1 MGKYVHKSH
10 NVSILMYHIVCPA
23 KYRKVI
29 FSEEADKILKE
40 ICLEIEKRYEIY
52 FLEIGTDK
60 EHVHF
65 FVQSV
70 PTYSPKKI
78 VQTIKSITAKEMFER
93 MPEIKEKLWGG
104 EFWSKGY
111 FVSTVGKY
119 GSETNVANYIK
130 KQGKNYDGYQVMHKI
145 KEQLIMLDES
155 PII

>member
-1 MGKYVHKSH
+1 MSKYVHKSH

-29 FSEEADKILKE
+29 FSEEADEVLKE

-52 FLEIGTDK
+52 FIEIGADK
-60 EHVHF
+60 DHVHF
-65 FVQSV
+65 FIQSV
-70 PTYSPKKI
+70 PTYSLKKI
-78 VQTIKSITAKEMFER
+78 VQTIKSITARKMFER

-111 FVSTVGKY
+111 FISTVGKH

-130 KQGKNYDGYQVMHKI
+130 NQGKTYDGYQVMHKI
-145 KEQLIMLDES
+145 ERLSILDES

>member
-1 MGKYVHKSH
+1 
-10 NVSILMYHIVCPA
+10 MYHVVCPA

-29 FSEEADKILKE
+29 FGEEADRLLKE

-52 FLEIGTDK
+52 FIEIGTDK
-60 EHVHF
+60 DHVHF

-78 VQTIKSITAKEMFER
+78 VQTIKSITAREMFER

-111 FVSTVGKY
+111 FISTVGKH
-119 GSETNVANYIK
+119 GSEANVANYIRD
-130 KQGKNYDGYQVMHKI
+130 QGKAYDGYKVMHRM
-145 KEQLIMLDES
+145 EQLIILDES

>member
-1 MGKYVHKSH
+1 
-10 NVSILMYHIVCPA
+10 MYHIVCPA

-29 FSEEADKILKE
+29 FSEEADNLLKE

-52 FLEIGTDK
+52 FIEIGTDK
-60 EHVHF
+60 NHVHF

-78 VQTIKSITAKEMFER
+78 VQTIKSITAREMFGR

-111 FVSTVGKY
+111 FVSTVGKH
-119 GSETNVANYIK
+119 GGENNVAKYVRN
-130 KQGKNYDGYQVMHKI
+130 QGKKYDGYKVMYNV
-145 KEQLIMLDES
+145 EQLVILDES